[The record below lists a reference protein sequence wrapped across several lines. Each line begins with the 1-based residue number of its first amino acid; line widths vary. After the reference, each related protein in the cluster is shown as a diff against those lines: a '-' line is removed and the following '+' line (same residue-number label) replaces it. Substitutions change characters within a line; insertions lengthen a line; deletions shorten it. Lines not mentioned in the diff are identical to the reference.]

1 MAKRHPDNTVDGP
14 ESCRLLLVTFSGGWA
29 GWPLEPA
36 QALEGDV
43 SSFQDTFI
51 NLPLILQAGEIP
63 RSPIGFPLHRM
74 EVGRIY
80 TENNE
85 ILKREGKKKTTAVN
99 IFNSF
104 LKTTLPAEDKET
116 YLLESSP
123 STVLP
128 KGHSY
133 LVTELD
139 RQSRTSGAPKYSG
152 IVSQQQGALR
162 WLHLCF
168 KSTK

>member
-1 MAKRHPDNTVDGP
+1 MAAKKLREGARRAQWPGNGSEQVKTDRSSWRFTLAAITLGMGTDGQERHPDNTVDGP
-14 ESCRLLLVTFSGGWA
+14 ESCRLLPVTFSGGWA

-85 ILKREGKKKTTAVN
+85 IFKKRRGKKKKKPQQLV
-99 IFNSF
+99 F
-104 LKTTLPAEDKET
+104 L
-116 YLLESSP
+116 
-123 STVLP
+123 TV
-128 KGHSY
+128 
-133 LVTELD
+133 
-139 RQSRTSGAPKYSG
+139 
-152 IVSQQQGALR
+152 
-162 WLHLCF
+162 F
-168 KSTK
+168 